1 MIERSQR
8 KGIPDLWLWGL
19 LAILCLGAFWPMFR
33 NGFVWD
39 DQFFIVQNPA
49 LRGLWPATRFFQS
62 QGSPAEGTIYPL
74 TGQRPVMAFS
84 LALDFALWKLNP
96 FGFHLTNFL
105 LHLLCVFGVVAL
117 IRGLSRSRE
126 AGFLA
131 GTLFA
136 LHPGHAE
143 GVITFLGRSD
153 LLASLFVLLGLFEYQ
168 RHCNAS
174 GWRRALWFV
183 GTLMSFLIA
192 CFSKETGLV
201 LLGFLVVYE
210 VWVVGFGKSPIP
222 NLKSKILCLLPF
234 LLIALAYWFYRGKVL
249 GGQGAGSEWWGGSPG
264 KNFLMVFEVYA
275 RYLRLLFFPL
285 ALSPLHSVPVPD
297 STWDWRVL
305 LGAALLLASLVGT
318 AWALWKR
325 PRVGFLASWFLLG
338 LVPVA
343 NLIPIPG
350 VMILAERWLY
360 LPSVGICALGG
371 WGAWA
376 LLRRA
381 RSWTRPAWAGL
392 MAVVLLLFGL
402 RTFQWNAP
410 WRNEES
416 LARAMVALAP
426 YNALGY
432 YNLGNAFWHDG
443 KYAEA
448 EEAYREALSLKP
460 GYPEAHFNLG
470 KALRDQG
477 RLDEAEEEYRLS
489 IKLKPG
495 FPEAHNNLGNAL
507 AGQGRY
513 QEAEAEYREA
523 IRLNP
528 DFAEAHYNL
537 GDALWNREEDGEAE
551 KEYREAIRLKP
562 DYAEAHNNLGVLFWN
577 QARNGEAEREL
588 REAVRLEPGYPAAL
602 ENLAEFLDKQGKR
615 SEARLFW
622 ERALP
627 SERRTVWVMKITE
640 RLKEKD

>member
-19 LAILCLGAFWPMFR
+19 LALLCLGAFWPMFR

-39 DQFFIVQNPA
+39 DQSFIVRNPA
-49 LRGLWPATRFFQS
+49 IRGLWPAARFFQS

-84 LALDFALWKLNP
+84 LALDFALFKLNP
-96 FGFHLTNFL
+96 FGYHLTNLL
-105 LHLLCVFGVVAL
+105 LHLLCVFGVFLLAWH
-117 IRGLSRSRE
+117 LSRSRE

-131 GTLFA
+131 GALFA

-143 GVITFLGRSD
+143 GVIALLGRSD
-153 LLASLFVLLGLFEYQ
+153 LLASLFVLLGFFGYERQ
-168 RHCNAS
+168 RE
-174 GWRRALWFV
+174 GVGRRKVLWYAVAL
-183 GTLMSFLIA
+183 TSFLIA

-201 LLGFLVVYE
+201 LLGILVVYE
-210 VWVVGFGKSPIP
+210 VWVVGFGKSPVRH
-222 NLKSKILCLLPF
+222 LKSKILSLLPF
-234 LLIALAYWFYRGKVL
+234 LFIAILYWVYRGKVL

-264 KNFLMVFEVYA
+264 KNFLMGFEVYA

-285 ALSPLHSVPVPD
+285 SLIPLHSVPVP
-297 STWDWRVL
+297 SGVWDWSVLTGGILL
-305 LGAALLLASLVGT
+305 LGSLLGT
-318 AWALWKR
+318 AWALWRCPKR
-325 PRVGFLASWFLLG
+325 GLLAAWFLLG

-343 NLIPIPG
+343 NVIPIPG
-350 VMILAERWLY
+350 VMMMAERWLY
-360 LPSVGICALGG
+360 LPSVGLCALGG

-392 MAVVLLLFGL
+392 VAVVLLLFGL
-402 RTFQWNAP
+402 RTFQWNAT

-432 YNLGNAFWHDG
+432 YNLGNALWHDG
-443 KYAEA
+443 RYAEA
-448 EEAYREALSLKP
+448 EGAYRGALSLKP

-495 FPEAHNNLGNAL
+495 FAEAHNNLGNAL
-507 AGQGRY
+507 AGQGKF

-523 IRLNP
+523 IRLKP
-528 DFAEAHYNL
+528 DFAEAYYNL
-537 GDALWNREEDGEAE
+537 GDALWNREEDLEAE
-551 KEYREAIRLKP
+551 KEYREAIKLNP

-602 ENLAEFLDKQGKR
+602 ENLAEFLDKQGR
-615 SEARLFW
+615 RGEARPFW

-627 SERRTVWVMKITE
+627 SERRPVWVMKITV